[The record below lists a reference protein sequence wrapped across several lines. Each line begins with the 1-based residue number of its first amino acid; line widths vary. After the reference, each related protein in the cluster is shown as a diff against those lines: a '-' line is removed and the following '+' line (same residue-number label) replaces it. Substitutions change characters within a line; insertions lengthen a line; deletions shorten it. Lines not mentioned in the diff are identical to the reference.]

1 MEPKSIKILLPDAS
15 SCTLSPNLIEREHV
29 HQVYDNIAS
38 HFSHTRHHAWPI
50 VTEFLQQLAIG
61 SIVADIG
68 CGNGKYIHV
77 NDAISV
83 IGSDR
88 SLPLLKCAVAKE
100 K

>member
-1 MEPKSIKILLPDAS
+1 MEPKPFDISQSDAIS
-15 SCTLSPNLIEREHV
+15 SSLSPNLVEREHV

-50 VTEFLQQLAIG
+50 VTGFLQQLTAG

-68 CGNGKYIHV
+68 CGNGKYLHV
-77 NDAISV
+77 NDSISV

-88 SLPLLKCAVAKE
+88 SLPLLKCAAVKE